1 MPGGDRRY
9 SDADAWR
16 RSLPAYEWMAAV
28 RGVSG
33 SVGVRVKHRI
43 VVVGAVLALLAGGAG
58 RADAVAS
65 AGGGGGGELR
75 VQAGEPRHLVSTDVA
90 DNEGAAVG
98 RALYAGLV
106 EYAGVRTSVR
116 NVMAESISSRDGLVW
131 TIRLKQGWRFH
142 NGEPVDADAY
152 LRAWNLGA
160 YGPNAQ
166 SGSANFARIKGYP
179 ELQGTTPTATTLSGL
194 RRLSRT
200 SFQVTLAQPFAGFP
214 ALLGNTAFM
223 PMARACAADLP
234 ACDQQPIGNGAF
246 AMDGPWQ
253 HGSRI
258 ALTRFPGYRGDRP
271 HLDRLT
277 FKIYGTLDLA
287 YADFVAGNLD
297 LMRSVPAAQIPG
309 ARATLGD
316 RLIEQPAPVLT
327 YLGVPL
333 YDPAFTDKRLRQA
346 LSLAIDRRSIVDS
359 VFQNRFTPAASFSAP
374 GFPGGR
380 DGTCRYCSYDPERA
394 RRLLAAAG
402 GWPAGKKIDLWF
414 NSGQG
419 HDVWMRQVGE
429 QLKQNLGIDYTLHG
443 DLAFPAHQAMAN
455 ARQFNGPWRNSWLPD
470 YPLNEN
476 YLSPLYR
483 TGGPTPTNSAY
494 DNPAFDARMA
504 RGDTAGSLLEAG
516 RRYSQAE
523 DILGEDMPGLPLWF
537 SKTSVA
543 HAERVSGVAVNVV
556 QGVDLDR
563 IRVRS

>member
-1 MPGGDRRY
+1 VTRRI
-9 SDADAWR
+9 A
-16 RSLPAYEWMAAV
+16 
-28 RGVSG
+28 
-33 SVGVRVKHRI
+33 
-43 VVVGAVLALLAGGAG
+43 VVGAVLALLVSGAG
-58 RADAVAS
+58 PADAAPSAS
-65 AGGGGGGELR
+65 RGGELR
-75 VQAGEPRHLVSTDVA
+75 IQASEPQHLVSTDVA
-90 DNEGAAVG
+90 DNDGAAVG
-98 RALYAGLV
+98 RALYVGLV
-106 EYAGVRTSVR
+106 QYTGVRTTVR
-116 NVMAESISSRDGLVW
+116 NVMAESISSRDNLVW
-131 TIRLKQGWRFH
+131 TIRLKPGWRFH

-152 LRAWNLGA
+152 LRAWNVGA

-166 SGSANFARIKGYP
+166 SGSANFARIQGYP
-179 ELQGTTPTATTLSGL
+179 QLQGATPAATTMSGL

-200 SFQVTLAQPFAGFP
+200 AFQVTLAQPFAGFP
-214 ALLGNTAFM
+214 VLLGNAAFM

-234 ACDQQPIGNGAF
+234 ACDQKPIGDGAF

-253 HGSRI
+253 HGSQI
-258 ALTRFPGYRGDRP
+258 ALTRFRGYRGDRP

-277 FKIYGTLDLA
+277 FKIYDTLDHA

-297 LMRSVPAAQIPG
+297 LMRSVPGAQVPG
-309 ARATLGD
+309 ARATLGN

-327 YLGVPL
+327 YLGLPL
-333 YDPAFTDKRLRQA
+333 YNPAFSNKKLRQA
-346 LSLAIDRRSIVDS
+346 LSLAVDRRSIVDM
-359 VFQNRFTPAASFSAP
+359 VFQNRFTPAASFSPP

-402 GWPAGKKIDLWF
+402 GWPGGKKIDLWF

-443 DLAFPAHQAMAN
+443 DLAFPAYQAMAD
-455 ARQFNGPWRNSWLPD
+455 ARQFTGPWRNSWLPD

-476 YLSPLYR
+476 YLNPLYGSR
-483 TGGPTPTNSAY
+483 GPTPTNSAY

-504 RGDTAGSLLEAG
+504 RGDTAGSLTEAG
-516 RRYSQAE
+516 RRYSRAE

-543 HAERVSGVAVNVV
+543 YAEGITGVSVNVV
-556 QGVDLDR
+556 QGVDLTR
-563 IRVRS
+563 IRVTR